1 MQKLKLPE
9 LSQPILSKNSRCW
22 SFYGW
27 FPLKTLG
34 KEAFSVNFLKKLKV
48 LVLYQPISS
57 TKLKLLEH
65 KNSIFITQGLFTK
78 KNSRNFL
85 QNSWGEKKTQQFWR
99 KNSRNLRQ
107 NSSYRSFWAQ
117 VGTAKS
123 HKKKAWSKTFTSR
136 SVPSKSTNHTN
147 HDDLGSKIAI
157 LEQKTM
163 SYNLQAFQ
171 VESVCNGRR

>member
-9 LSQPILSKNSRCW
+9 LSQPILSKNSRCR

-78 KNSRNFL
+78 KLKEFSSKLMRR
-85 QNSWGEKKTQQFWR
+85 E
-99 KNSRNLRQ
+99 KNSTIVKKKLKEFA
-107 NSSYRSFWAQ
+107 SKLKLPELLSTSGHCKIAQ
-117 VGTAKS
+117 
-123 HKKKAWSKTFTSR
+123 KKAWYTSWF
-136 SVPSKSTNHTN
+136 SYYV
-147 HDDLGSKIAI
+147 
-157 LEQKTM
+157 TM
-163 SYNLQAFQ
+163 TVIRPDFPP
-171 VESVCNGRR
+171 